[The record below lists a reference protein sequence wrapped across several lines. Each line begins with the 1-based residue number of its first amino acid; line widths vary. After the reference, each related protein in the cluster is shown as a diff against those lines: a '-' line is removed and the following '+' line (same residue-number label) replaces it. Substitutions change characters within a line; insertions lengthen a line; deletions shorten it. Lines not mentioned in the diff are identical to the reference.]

1 MLKDA
6 PPDLDFITYCGSDFI
21 LNYFLFGNTLKYF
34 LIFFLASIHQ
44 NNLKTK
50 KKHKFIFIFI
60 YGIHFFIT

>member
-21 LNYFLFGNTLKYF
+21 LNYCLLGNTLKYF
-34 LIFFLASIHQ
+34 LIFVFLTSIHQ

-50 KKHKFIFIFI
+50 K
-60 YGIHFFIT
+60 T